1 ILLLGFLK
9 IIDDGSHMV
18 MMECPDVVNTLLH
31 EFFLWQPATASKPK
45 QEAAPTKTT
54 TTKPPEDTTRPKT
67 APKSPSKSQPDL
79 IRPTTAPK
87 SINTGTEAPVDIRS
101 KGMK

>member
-1 ILLLGFLK
+1 MLGFLK
-9 IIDDGSHMV
+9 VIDDGSHMV

-45 QEAAPTKTT
+45 QEVAPTKT
-54 TTKPPEDTTRPKT
+54 TTKPPEDTIRPKT

-79 IRPTTAPK
+79 LRPTTAPK
-87 SINTGTEAPVDIRS
+87 TINSGSETSVDSRS
-101 KGMK
+101 KGKK

>member
-1 ILLLGFLK
+1 
-9 IIDDGSHMV
+9 

-45 QEAAPTKTT
+45 QEAAPTKTN
-54 TTKPPEDTTRPKT
+54 TKSPEDTSRPKT

-79 IRPTTAPK
+79 LRPTTAPK
-87 SINTGTEAPVDIRS
+87 TTNTATEAPAVADIKS
-101 KGMK
+101 KGKK

>member
-1 ILLLGFLK
+1 
-9 IIDDGSHMV
+9 MV

-45 QEAAPTKTT
+45 QEAAPAKT

-67 APKSPSKSQPDL
+67 APKSPSKSHPDL

-87 SINTGTEAPVDIRS
+87 AINTGTEASVDIRS
-101 KGMK
+101 KGKK